1 MLAQFLQTY
10 MGMAGTSYNQG
21 IYYRC
26 VCPLQL
32 LPPNSSNVKKLVRKN
47 AEDKYF
53 LTIFFLNMYSLFFSL
68 SKQYHSNPHQVLH
81 FLYHK

>member
-21 IYYRC
+21 IYYRY
-26 VCPLQL
+26 VGVLQL
-32 LPPNSSNVKKLVRKN
+32 LPPNSSNVKKLVRKK

-68 SKQYHSNPHQVLH
+68 SKQYHSNPHKVLH